1 MIRNTQN
8 AIKYYE
14 LAIKN
19 AQNMLEFNISQDE
32 KLQALINK
40 CRKDDLT
47 IIFYPHIQEFS
58 CYCWEEDNKED
69 YFRISDGQIIYN
81 EENTF
86 YGEVQVAEELLSIVS
101 KFYEE

>member
-1 MIRNTQN
+1 MIRNTQK

-14 LAIKN
+14 LAIQN
-19 AQNMLEFNISQDE
+19 AQHMLAFNISQDE
-32 KLQALINK
+32 KLQSFINK
-40 CRKDDLT
+40 CRKDDLI
-47 IIFYPHIQEFS
+47 IIFYSHTQEFS
-58 CYCWEEDNKED
+58 CYDSTLNLKED
-69 YFRISDGQIIYN
+69 YFCISDGEIIYY

>member
-1 MIRNTQN
+1 MIRNTQK

-19 AQNMLEFNISQDE
+19 ARHMLEFNINQDE
-32 KLQALINK
+32 KLQSFKNK
-40 CRKDDLT
+40 CKKDGLT
-47 IIFYPHIQEFS
+47 ILFFNHNQEFS
-58 CYCWEEDNKED
+58 CYDDKED
-69 YFRISDGQIIYN
+69 YFRISNGQIIYN

-86 YGEVQVAEELLSIVS
+86 YGEVQIAEELLSIVS